1 MNQDKRWR
9 HHVKRFMQR
18 FGFETTAQ
26 AEEIMTAGPILWN
39 GLKHL
44 DVRGRRYVA
53 DYLRER
59 RKEKDAQLG
68 AAFKKHYAEQG
79 TRAGARWDDNA
90 GTHDVA
96 GYGID
101 RSQDYEAFA
110 RPSTFQENLT
120 KLLDDQ
126 DDLPAGKL
134 LGGGGLVSANKVGG
148 VGPGP
153 AKRTNTGGA
162 ELQNNRDAR
171 RGHNGRR

>member
-53 DYLRER
+53 DYLPER

-79 TRAGARWDDNA
+79 TRALA
-90 GTHDVA
+90 GTTTPGRTMWQVMESTAHRTMKPLH
-96 GYGID
+96 G
-101 RSQDYEAFA
+101 RLHSRRTSQ
-110 RPSTFQENLT
+110 SSWMT
-120 KLLDDQ
+120 KTTCPQ
-126 DDLPAGKL
+126 
-134 LGGGGLVSANKVGG
+134 ANSW
-148 VGPGP
+148 
-153 AKRTNTGGA
+153 AA
-162 ELQNNRDAR
+162 AA
-171 RGHNGRR
+171 